1 MEEMSVLD
9 LQEKLASGELTA
21 LGLLESY
28 LERIEQ
34 IDRHGPALNAV
45 IELNPDAPGIAEAL
59 DQERKAGR
67 IRGPLHGIPIL
78 IKDNIDT
85 HDRMQRA
92 VLPRAMP
99 SSSSACARPAPSSW
113 ARPT

>member
-1 MEEMSVLD
+1 MEEMSVLE

-45 IELNPDAPGIAEAL
+45 IELNPDALGSPKRSTG
-59 DQERKAGR
+59 
-67 IRGPLHGIPIL
+67 
-78 IKDNIDT
+78 
-85 HDRMQRA
+85 
-92 VLPRAMP
+92 
-99 SSSSACARPAPSSW
+99 SARPAVSAAAAWDSHPDQGQY
-113 ARPT
+113 RYP